1 MNLNVVRFLALAA
14 VVVAMVLGIH
24 LMQESKALSYLSS
37 DPIECINCHVMESYY
52 ASWKNSSHAERAT
65 CVDCH
70 LPADNYVDKYVS
82 KARDGWNHTV
92 AFTLNTYG
100 KRMQISDDG
109 SRRVQENCIRCHTS
123 QARTIVKGSEGH
135 YATGSGNLG
144 DRKCWDCH
152 RLVPHGK
159 VRSLN
164 GSPHN
169 LAVKWKQ

>member
-70 LPADNYVDKYVS
+70 LPADNSVDKYV
-82 KARDGWNHTV
+82 
-92 AFTLNTYG
+92 
-100 KRMQISDDG
+100 